1 MSKAVLLILFLRNG
15 APVPPARDPIAR
27 LDMTLRPRLS
37 DPYQYYLPV
46 RCTNCAATGKI
57 FWEGVGEQKT
67 LVRLSNEFYER
78 LGRLPPHPI
87 EIVCRTCG
95 TTQLE

>member
-1 MSKAVLLILFLRNG
+1 
-15 APVPPARDPIAR
+15 
-27 LDMTLRPRLS
+27 MTLRPGLS

-57 FWEGVGEQKT
+57 FWEGLGEHKT
-67 LVRLSNEFYER
+67 LVRLSGEFYER
-78 LGRLPPHPI
+78 LGRMHPHPI

-95 TTQLE
+95 TAQLE